1 MGFLVA
7 KRRNKQTMAYDQLS
21 DEEVFALVQSA
32 NDQLAFKTLYGR
44 YNKRIYAYCLRV
56 LGNRE
61 DANDVFQIIAMAIY
75 DKRDS
80 FKDGSFVAWL
90 FTITRNTCLKAVRNR
105 RTTTE
110 LNEEIHTKPDISSF
124 SDDFILK
131 DSLHRAVQS
140 LQDEFREAL
149 ELRYFDDLSY
159 EQIAACLGIT
169 ESLAKIRVFRA
180 KKQIA
185 SILAPIMDEL
195 K

>member
-1 MGFLVA
+1 MA

-110 LNEEIHTKPDISSF
+110 LNEEIHTNLTSVLLVTTLSSKIHFTGLF
-124 SDDFILK
+124 SHYRMNSAKLLNFDTSTIFPMNKLRHAWVLRNPLQRLGCFGQK
-131 DSLHRAVQS
+131 SKLPVSL
-140 LQDEFREAL
+140 
-149 ELRYFDDLSY
+149 LR
-159 EQIAACLGIT
+159 
-169 ESLAKIRVFRA
+169 
-180 KKQIA
+180 
-185 SILAPIMDEL
+185 
-195 K
+195 